1 MLGRFT
7 CETTITIIAGEV
19 SPVSQPMHNAGRL
32 TAARGRSQCWC
43 SMLVLNAGAGVFH
56 CCRRS
61 QVLGRFNV
69 ETGGVIAQ

>member
-1 MLGRFT
+1 VLGRFT

-43 SMLVLNAGAGVFH
+43 SMLVLEYFTAVGEVKCWGVLIL
-56 CCRRS
+56 R
-61 QVLGRFNV
+61 Q
-69 ETGGVIAQ
+69 EE